1 MNYSLS
7 DSEQLIMNLLWKNKH
22 WMTIAE
28 LSMELEKE
36 GVFWKRQTIN
46 TFLSRLIKKDM
57 VVQNS
62 RKYIYAHTKDEYE
75 TLRAQEYLT
84 NEHGGSLRKFIAAL
98 SGHAEIDEEDTAALL
113 QYLEKFK

>member
-1 MNYSLS
+1 MPNWAL
-7 DSEQLIMNLLWKNKH
+7 NWKKR
-22 WMTIAE
+22 
-28 LSMELEKE
+28 
-36 GVFWKRQTIN
+36 GKRQTIN

-84 NEHGGSLRKFIAAL
+84 NEYGGSLRKFIAAL
-98 SGHAEIDEEDTAALL
+98 SGQAEIDDEDTAALL
-113 QYLEKFK
+113 RYLEKFK